1 MGVSATEAPPRRG
14 PEVSAPTKGPLGER
28 CDFCG
33 ARPGERC
40 RTKDK
45 LIGDWYPDRRQ
56 PHAARVRRAE
66 KELAIRE
73 SGLMGSTG
81 EDMP

>member
-1 MGVSATEAPPRRG
+1 MTAPAKPD
-14 PEVSAPTKGPLGER
+14 PLGVR
-28 CDFCG
+28 CDTCG
-33 ARPGERC
+33 ARPGAVC
-40 RTKDK
+40 RVWPWK
-45 LIGDWYPDRRQ
+45 PASR